1 MRKRKV
7 NENTELKKLLRKKRY
22 SYRVASK
29 EIDIS
34 IANLNDKLNGY
45 ALFNPIEIKKLI
57 ELLDINHND
66 IYKYFLEVI

>member
-57 ELLDINHND
+57 GLLDINHND
-66 IYKYFLEVI
+66 IYKYFLEAI

>member
-57 ELLDINHND
+57 ELLGINHND

>member
-22 SYRVASK
+22 SYKVASK
-29 EIDIS
+29 EIGIS

-57 ELLDINHND
+57 GLLDINHND
-66 IYKYFLEVI
+66 IYKYFLEAI